1 MNIFNTAPKS
11 VDGVLS
17 AFKAAIAD
25 LQTVASEQQATAA
38 KQEEIAAAALSA
50 KAVAEAE
57 ATRATNIA
65 AQMSTIFGG

>member
-1 MNIFNTAPKS
+1 MNLFNTAPKS

-17 AFKAAIAD
+17 AFKTAITDLHNVAA
-25 LQTVASEQQATAA
+25 EQKQLAA
-38 KQEEIAAAALSA
+38 KQDEIAAAALVA
-50 KAVAEAE
+50 ANAAEAE

>member
-1 MNIFNTAPKS
+1 MNLFTTAPKS

-17 AFKAAIAD
+17 AFKAAITD
-25 LQTVASEQQATAA
+25 LNTVAAA
-38 KQEEIAAAALSA
+38 QRDEAVKQETIAAAALSA
-50 KAVAEAE
+50 KASAEAE